1 MLDCV
6 IDSVLIRKHSQW
18 TAQKFFFV
26 FFCLSEVGV
35 IVIRQ
40 SAVNWATAR
49 DRSDLCSI

>member
-18 TAQKFFFV
+18 TAQKFLG

-40 SAVNWATAR
+40 TAVNWATAR